1 MRTGIRVTR
10 ENLQMIALQE
20 EVSAA
25 ELYNEMVD
33 AQLAFRREQD
43 KRWSYE
49 FFGKNEQWYDETMKR
64 VHEIG
69 KSLPEDMN
77 PIQATIKKYGWIKKN
92 GRKNLSMP
100 MMFDKA
106 YPEYAHAVT
115 VEYALTNPN
124 SYQRAMN
131 WD

>member
-1 MRTGIRVTR
+1 MRTGIRVTW
-10 ENLQMIALQE
+10 ENLQMIAAQE
-20 EVSAA
+20 GVSAV

-49 FFGKNEQWYDETMKR
+49 FFDKNEQWYDETMKR

-77 PIQATIKKYGWIKKN
+77 PIQATIKKYGWITKN
-92 GRKNLSMP
+92 GRNFRCL
-100 MMFDKA
+100 
-106 YPEYAHAVT
+106 
-115 VEYALTNPN
+115 
-124 SYQRAMN
+124 
-131 WD
+131 